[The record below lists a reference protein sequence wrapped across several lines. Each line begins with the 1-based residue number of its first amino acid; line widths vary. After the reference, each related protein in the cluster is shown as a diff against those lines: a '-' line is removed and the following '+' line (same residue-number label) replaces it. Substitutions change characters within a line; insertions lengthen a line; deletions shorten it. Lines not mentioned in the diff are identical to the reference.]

1 MKVLLSIKPEHAA
14 NILNGS
20 KQFEFRKVG
29 FKAQPVRTIVVYV
42 TKPLGKIVG
51 EFDVEGILS
60 DVPEKIWVKTSH
72 AAGIS
77 EEQFTR
83 YFEGKRR
90 AYAIKVGKVRRYRQ
104 PRDLRSI
111 LPNGVAPQSFQ
122 YLLPP
127 TSSSEDAMRDRHAL
141 EGIL

>member
-1 MKVLLSIKPEHAA
+1 MRVLLSIRPEHAA

-20 KQFEFRKVG
+20 KQFEFRKAA
-29 FKAQPVRTIVVYV
+29 FKTQSVRTIVVYV

-51 EFDVEGILS
+51 EFDFEDILS
-60 DVPEKIWVKTSH
+60 DIPDKIWSRTSH

-83 YFEGKRR
+83 YFEGKQT
-90 AYAIKVGKVRRYRQ
+90 AYAIKVGKVRRYRR
-104 PRDLRSI
+104 PKDLHSI
-111 LPNGVAPQSFQ
+111 LPNGVAPQSFR

-127 TSSSEDAMRDRHAL
+127 NSIESARGA
-141 EGIL
+141 